1 MGKHDHSYK
10 LLFSHPQMV
19 RDLLQ
24 TFVRGDWLAQV
35 DLDSLERMSDNYISD
50 DLQARADDI
59 VWRVR
64 CGDHHVYLLIEFQS
78 RVDTFMALRVLAYV
92 ALLYQDLIRT
102 ERVEDSDQLPMILP
116 VVLHSGTKT
125 WHAAEDVASLLE
137 PAPPG
142 LEEFTPHL
150 RYVLIDEGSYDDDSL
165 ARHDNLVASLFRLEQ
180 CREHDQMEVL
190 VIDLVDKLR
199 KAGEAS
205 LCRAFATW
213 LDKVVLKRLSGEH
226 TMTINLWEKPTMLS
240 ERFDEW
246 EARFRLEGRREGRLE
261 GRQDG
266 LVEGLLEG
274 RREGEAAVLRRLLEK
289 RFGDLPNPIRER
301 LRNARFDE
309 LERWAERLLD
319 VSSLDEL
326 FAS

>member
-1 MGKHDHSYK
+1 MVKHDHLYK
-10 LLFSHPQMV
+10 LLFSQPQMM

-24 TFVRGDWLAQV
+24 TFVCGDWLAQM

-50 DLQARADDI
+50 DLQARADNI

-64 CGDHHVYLLIEFQS
+64 RGDHYVYLLIEFQS
-78 RVDTFMALRVLAYV
+78 RVDTFMALRVLADV
-92 ALLYQDLIRT
+92 GLLYEDLIRT
-102 ERVEDSDQLPMILP
+102 GRIEDSDSLPMILP
-116 VVLHSGTKT
+116 VVLHSGTEA

-142 LEEFTPHL
+142 LEEYTPHL
-150 RYVLIDEGSYDDDSL
+150 RYFLIDEGSYGDDSL

-180 CREHDQMEVL
+180 CREYDQMQVL
-190 VIDLVDKLR
+190 AIDLVEKLR
-199 KAGEAS
+199 KSGEAS
-205 LCRAFATW
+205 LCRAFAAW
-213 LDKVVLKRLSGEH
+213 LDEVVLERLSGEH

-246 EARFRLEGRREGRLE
+246 EARFRLE

-301 LRNARFDE
+301 LRKARFDE

-326 FAS
+326 FAR